1 MVSQTT
7 TNILGIIGGVVLA
20 ICQAPQLIKLYRTKS
35 AADLSYWY
43 LALYSIGLLFI
54 TVYMYLEK
62 ATVGWICESIETV
75 CGFALI
81 ALKYYYDEHGPLSA
95 RGKRRL
101 GMKGDTSN
109 GAVPPTCT
117 CTGLQGKAAL
127 LQPRSLKQPP
137 MGTDTGSDGSEVSG
151 MEMGISSAGG
161 GLPTRSRRE
170 RRRSHDTLPM

>member
-1 MVSQTT
+1 M
-7 TNILGIIGGVVLA
+7 
-20 ICQAPQLIKLYRTKS
+20 CQLSPGMRIAQNNARRAQDVREVHLSLVALLPP
-35 AADLSYWY
+35 AA
-43 LALYSIGLLFI
+43 
-54 TVYMYLEK
+54 
-62 ATVGWICESIETV
+62 V

-95 RGKRRL
+95 RGRRRL
-101 GMKGDTSN
+101 GLKGDTSN
-109 GAVPPTCT
+109 GAVAPTCT

-151 MEMGISSAGG
+151 MEMAISSAGG